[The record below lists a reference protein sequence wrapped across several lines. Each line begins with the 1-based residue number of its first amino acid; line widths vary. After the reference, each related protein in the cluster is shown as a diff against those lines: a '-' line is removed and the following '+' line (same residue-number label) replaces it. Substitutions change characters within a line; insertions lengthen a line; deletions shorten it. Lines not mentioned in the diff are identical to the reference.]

1 MLRPKRIRIQQYL
14 SIKIHMEK
22 MDVKS
27 VRHRQY
33 IGVFFLLYTYLY
45 QIVQNADN
53 SPYIVISEISDKRK
67 NATQDEKQI

>member
-1 MLRPKRIRIQQYL
+1 
-14 SIKIHMEK
+14 

-27 VRHRQY
+27 IRHRQY

-45 QIVQNADN
+45 QIVQNAEN
-53 SPYIVISEISDKRK
+53 SPYIAISEISDKRK